1 MKSNLLFIPRHETS
15 WSKMQ
20 IIINLIHK
28 NFNCKVLVCSKKLD
42 RLIDNDYEKIRV
54 TNYKN
59 RNFFQIILNRVD
71 NYLNKYEKLSNFIII
86 SIIRVLITAII
97 YRSETNFFKK
107 ILERLS
113 PDLIFLPGDR
123 ELSPVLPI
131 SKASNILNITS
142 IVSVTSIPD
151 PTVLHYQR
159 SISKLFFT
167 SITLGGSITNKL
179 ASIFLPDQVFSYS
192 GKKLLFSPGWR
203 TFGLYFGGCISKK
216 PWVQG
221 GGNANYVFEIDKIY
235 KKKAESFGRC
245 KKKTLVI
252 GDSSGKIFYKKI
264 KTKKPNTI
272 LFCVPN
278 EAEHNLIPWQNHLR
292 RIRLIAEAI
301 NNLKKNMKVIFNL
314 HPKSKI
320 SNYIFLKNDFG
331 FFHGKKNFYTYL
343 PEAKLVVCGASSI
356 IPIIVAWEKPV
367 FNIDDLDYWNESMV
381 DINFGVKT
389 IKSLDNLKNSMKDFF
404 HNLSKDSFKYKLS
417 KSAEIMKNRLLLK
430 KDFKKNLEKII
441 KDILQAN

>member
-42 RLIDNDYEKIRV
+42 QLIDNDYEKIRV

-71 NYLNKYEKLSNFIII
+71 DYLDKYEKLSNFIFF
-86 SIIRVLITAII
+86 SLIRICLTTVI
-97 YRSETNFFKK
+97 YRCETIFFKK
-107 ILERLS
+107 ILEKLS
-113 PDLIFLPGDR
+113 LDLIFLPGDR

-131 SKASNILNITS
+131 SKASNILNIPS

-151 PTVLHYQR
+151 PTCLHYGR
-159 SISKLFFT
+159 SFSKLFYT
-167 SITLGGSITNKL
+167 SLTKGGSITNKL
-179 ASIFLPDQVFSYS
+179 ASIFLPDQVFSHS

-203 TFGLYFGGCISKK
+203 TFGLYFGGCISSN

-221 GGNANYVFEIDKIY
+221 GGNANYVFETDKIY

-245 KKKTLVI
+245 KNKTLVI
-252 GDSSGKIFYKKI
+252 GDPLGKI
-264 KTKKPNTI
+264 TKKEIKIEKNII

-278 EAEHNLIPWQNHLR
+278 EAEHNLISWGNHLN
-292 RIRLIAEAI
+292 RIRLIAETI
-301 NNLKKNMKVIFNL
+301 NNLKKNMRVVFNL

-320 SNYIFLKNDFG
+320 SNYSFLKNEFG
-331 FFHGKKNFYTYL
+331 FTHGKKKFYAYL
-343 PEAKLVVCGASSI
+343 SEAKLVVCGASSI
-356 IPIIVAWEKPV
+356 IPVIVALETPV
-367 FNIDDLDYWNESMV
+367 LNIDDLNYWNENMV

-389 IKSLDNLKNSMKDFF
+389 LKSLDNLKISMKNYI
-404 HNLSKDSFKYKLS
+404 HELPKNSFKKKLS
-417 KSAEIMKNRLLLK
+417 KSAKIMKNRLLLE
-430 KDFKKNLEKII
+430 KDFKKNLVKII
-441 KDILQAN
+441 KYVLQEN